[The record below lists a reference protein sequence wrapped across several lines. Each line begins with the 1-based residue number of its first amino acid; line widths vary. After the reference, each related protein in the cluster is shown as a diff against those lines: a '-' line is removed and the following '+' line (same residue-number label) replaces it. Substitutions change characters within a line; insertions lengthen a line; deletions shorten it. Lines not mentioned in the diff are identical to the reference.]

1 MKPNTRVYAFFDRV
15 DVNAQVKPVAGG
27 SASNTTLNGALTK
40 TATTVTVASTTG
52 FPTTGTLGVGDTTV
66 TDSFGQTFR
75 QQEQMTYTGLT
86 ATTFTGVTRNTGNQF
101 IEPQEWATGQAVTN
115 QTYGTQMVTDGV
127 GTLYGRFKI
136 PNTETKRFRV
146 GTRTFR
152 LTDSST
158 NSMVP
163 GIVETA
169 SERPYTAQGFIQTKR
184 EEIMNVRNAEMADT
198 STYRK

>member
-1 MKPNTRVYAFFDRV
+1 M
-15 DVNAQVKPVAGG
+15 
-27 SASNTTLNGALTK
+27 
-40 TATTVTVASTTG
+40 
-52 FPTTGTLGVGDTTV
+52 GVGDATV

-86 ATTFTGVTRNTGNQF
+86 ATTFTGLTRNTGNQF
-101 IEPQEWATGQAVTN
+101 IEPQEHASGVAVTSA
-115 QTYGTQMVTDGV
+115 TYGTQLVTNSV
-127 GTLYGRFKI
+127 GTLNGRFKI

-163 GIVETA
+163 GIVET
-169 SERPYTAQGFIQTKR
+169 S
-184 EEIMNVRNAEMADT
+184 AEKPL
-198 STYRK
+198 RLLVLFRQNEKK